1 MMEKDAEQFLN
12 DYAGAWRAG
21 TVEDLIAYWDEEN
34 FLFYKAEEIGNV
46 YNAWNNVVEYWRM
59 NEEVNETTVLAFS
72 RIKAKTLPCGWT
84 ICAARMR
91 WDIRFKATAPGLLAG
106 KAMGGENHVFA
117 HFYKGRLAGW
127 TEAPDAPALYVWGLY
142 EREARGV

>member
-1 MMEKDAEQFLN
+1 MEDDAERFFD
-12 DYAGAWRAG
+12 DYARAWRAG
-21 TVEDLIAYWDEEN
+21 TVEDLIPHWDETN

-46 YNAWNNVVEYWRM
+46 YDAWDDVVGYWRM
-59 NEEVNETTVLAFS
+59 NEEVNETTILGFS
-72 RIKAKTLPCGWT
+72 CIRTKTLPCGWT

-91 WDIRFKATAPGLLAG
+91 WDIRFKPTAPGLLAG

-117 HFYKGRLAGW
+117 QFYNGRLAGW
-127 TEAPDAPALYVWGLY
+127 TEAPDAPALYVWRLY